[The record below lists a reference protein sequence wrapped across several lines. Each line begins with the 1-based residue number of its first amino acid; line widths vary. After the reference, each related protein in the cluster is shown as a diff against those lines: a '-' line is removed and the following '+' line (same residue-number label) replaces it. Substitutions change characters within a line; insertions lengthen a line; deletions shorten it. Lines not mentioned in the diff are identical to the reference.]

1 MQSITLIPDNRL
13 NLSELDKWEIP
24 ADTTKEQWTEGHT
37 QLLWY
42 SQAVKRL
49 LPKSEAFG
57 REQFG
62 EDHLIETEA
71 RFQLEFGLPIPEPAQ
86 PRHEAEDVVFDYLA
100 KGIERWMEK
109 CGDLETWDA
118 DRLNRALEL
127 LTPFEKQ
134 AARIRSLIGG
144 GSMGTLPN

>member
-13 NLSELDKWEIP
+13 NLSQLDKWEIP
-24 ADTTKEQWTEGHT
+24 TDTTKDQWSEGHAW
-37 QLLWY
+37 LLWY

-57 REQFG
+57 KEKFG
-62 EDHLIETEA
+62 EDHVIETEA

-86 PRHEAEDVVFDYLA
+86 PRPTAEDAVFDYLS

-109 CGDLETWDA
+109 CGDLDTWDA
-118 DRLNRALEL
+118 DRLTRALEL
-127 LTPFEKQ
+127 LTPFEAQ
-134 AARIRSLIGG
+134 AARIRSLLG
-144 GSMGTLPN
+144 